1 MVLRNS
7 NPDLTH
13 AKVVQSVT
21 EESVPVMVRV
31 SVTNLTDVAFQN
43 VNVTLDSKVTNV
55 NVPLKLLPVMMTM
68 ALNAVAKGNVSAVNA
83 SVTIRMN
90 GLDYFAPF
98 QIVPIVS
105 VLHVKPFQH
114 VSNVYTT
121 PIAPI
126 KMVQKHVQ
134 MFVIP
139 NGL

>member
-1 MVLRNS
+1 M
-7 NPDLTH
+7 
-13 AKVVQSVT
+13 VQSVT

-55 NVPLKLLPVMMTM
+55 NAPLTLLLVTMTM
-68 ALNAVAKGNVSAVNA
+68 ALNVVAKENVSAENA
-83 SVTIRMN
+83 SATIPMN
-90 GLDYFAPF
+90 GLVYFAPF

-114 VSNVYTT
+114 VSNVSTT